1 MHYLRPENK
10 YWMLGLCFV
19 RALSSVA
26 SHSIIDRAFRPAG
39 DVPTCTGEN
48 PSLFTCSFQFSKS
61 PKNSP
66 SNGFG
71 GVCNFYTS
79 LDVGFWVFNKVRAPR
94 AVFSSPRRLQMF
106 FHLKFCPDG
115 FILVSDLLVN
125 RTTGP

>member
-48 PSLFTCSFQFSKS
+48 PSLFTCSFHFSKS

-79 LDVGFWVFNKVRAPR
+79 LDVGFRVFNKVRAPR
-94 AVFSSPRRLQMF
+94 AVFFLAEMF
-106 FHLKFCPDG
+106 TDVFPFK
-115 FILVSDLLVN
+115 ILPGWIYPCV
-125 RTTGP
+125 RFGCK